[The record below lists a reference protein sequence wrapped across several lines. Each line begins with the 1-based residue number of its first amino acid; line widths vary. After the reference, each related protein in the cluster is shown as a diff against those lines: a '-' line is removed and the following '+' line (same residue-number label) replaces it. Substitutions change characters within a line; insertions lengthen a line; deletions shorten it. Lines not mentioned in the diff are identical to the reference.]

1 MKTVKTIIGL
11 ILMIGIPQVIIST
24 ELLDMGHSLLFT
36 PLSYLNA
43 YIGTALLFGR
53 EGFKDRPKH
62 IGNMDNN
69 QTKPVINQNWA
80 VLFISLVINLTVS
93 NLCDTVLY

>member
-1 MKTVKTIIGL
+1 MKYAKIILSL
-11 ILMIGIPQVIIST
+11 ILMIGVPQVIIST

-36 PLSYLNA
+36 PLSYFNA
-43 YIGTALLFGR
+43 FVGTALTFGL

-62 IGNMDNN
+62 IGNIDNN
-69 QTKPVINQNWA
+69 QTVPKINQNWI
-80 VLFISLVINLTVS
+80 VFFITLIINLTVS